1 MKEGNEIK
9 YDFYTEGILRTP
21 FFPESFLKHIDDI
34 DYLMS
39 IDSLREAILI
49 ASPSL
54 YDDLY
59 VKNKRTERVILSF
72 VKFFIRAC
80 TRPTPFGLFAGCGII
95 SLNEKGTPWIEIE
108 QESEYKTYSR
118 IDMDYL
124 CDLIRIVEQNSSIR
138 NKMRYHVNT
147 TLYHIHNQLRY
158 IEYNI
163 NNSKRSYSFSE
174 AKLSD
179 YLDMIIQKAT
189 LHPCTIEEL
198 ASEIISDDISFIEA
212 KEFIDELIDNQI
224 LISELE
230 PSATGRDLLTQLR
243 DKLNELGLRNQL
255 IDKIIILLNRFDS
268 MTIGTRYE
276 VYKDINGLLSDLFPI
291 PKKNYLHVDCFI
303 PSKSS
308 INNQICEDV
317 RKGLYVL
324 SHLTSVNENS
334 HISSFKEAFY
344 KRYENQEVPLVV
356 ALDPQVG
363 VGFGNW
369 QELRGDVNP
378 LIDDL
383 VLQTTII
390 NQNTT
395 LHLDAVSQFLINKYE
410 EHIKNNTN
418 SITITND
425 DLKLLHNK
433 KVLDKLPAQ
442 LYTMIK
448 VIDMNGDDSKQ
459 TILVNSFAGP
469 SAINLLARFG
479 YLDKKIND
487 FIKEVSNDETKFYE
501 GKILAEISHLPED
514 RLGNIQMHPHYRE
527 FEISYLSNPYTLDS
541 NIKSLLVNDIM
552 ISVPN
557 GQKIV
562 LRSKKY
568 DKEIV
573 PRLSTAHNFSN
584 GLPIYYFLCA
594 IQHHNSHGLHFDWG
608 QYFDTKPFL
617 PRVTFENIILSPAK
631 WRIYQVDLPKK
642 NNSSF
647 DVYYA
652 NLIEWKNSKGIP
664 NLVEI
669 VEYDNKLLIDFSKKN
684 MVKIFINHL
693 EKKKFC
699 ILEEFLFIDTKH
711 PFVKRGDNRFTHE
724 LILCLHKT

>member
-1 MKEGNEIK
+1 M
-9 YDFYTEGILRTP
+9 
-21 FFPESFLKHIDDI
+21 
-34 DYLMS
+34 
-39 IDSLREAILI
+39 
-49 ASPSL
+49 
-54 YDDLY
+54 
-59 VKNKRTERVILSF
+59 
-72 VKFFIRAC
+72 
-80 TRPTPFGLFAGCGII
+80 
-95 SLNEKGTPWIEIE
+95 
-108 QESEYKTYSR
+108 
-118 IDMDYL
+118 
-124 CDLIRIVEQNSSIR
+124 
-138 NKMRYHVNT
+138 
-147 TLYHIHNQLRY
+147 
-158 IEYNI
+158 
-163 NNSKRSYSFSE
+163 
-174 AKLSD
+174 
-179 YLDMIIQKAT
+179 
-189 LHPCTIEEL
+189 
-198 ASEIISDDISFIEA
+198 
-212 KEFIDELIDNQI
+212 
-224 LISELE
+224 
-230 PSATGRDLLTQLR
+230 
-243 DKLNELGLRNQL
+243 
-255 IDKIIILLNRFDS
+255 
-268 MTIGTRYE
+268 
-276 VYKDINGLLSDLFPI
+276 
-291 PKKNYLHVDCFI
+291 
-303 PSKSS
+303 
-308 INNQICEDV
+308 
-317 RKGLYVL
+317 
-324 SHLTSVNENS
+324 
-334 HISSFKEAFY
+334 
-344 KRYENQEVPLVV
+344 
-356 ALDPQVG
+356 
-363 VGFGNW
+363 
-369 QELRGDVNP
+369 
-378 LIDDL
+378 
-383 VLQTTII
+383 
-390 NQNTT
+390 
-395 LHLDAVSQFLINKYE
+395 
-410 EHIKNNTN
+410 
-418 SITITND
+418 
-425 DLKLLHNK
+425 
-433 KVLDKLPAQ
+433 DKLPAQ

-479 YLDKKIND
+479 YLDKKINN
-487 FIKEVSNDETKFYE
+487 FIKEVSNDEAKFYE

-527 FEISYLSNPYTLDS
+527 FEISYLSNPYTLDP
-541 NIKSLLVNDIM
+541 NIKSLPVNDIM